1 MDVSEDF
8 SQVASL
14 ICEPARAKMLWYLLD
29 GKAYTATE
37 LASFADISIT
47 SVSNH
52 LSRLL
57 DADMLKVQAQGRYRY
72 YSFANDQVAYAVE
85 ALAQLTPVNS
95 SIKSKQSN
103 PAGEKY
109 CRTCYDHLAGYVGV
123 LLVDT
128 MEKKGFLKK
137 SEKEYLVT
145 KNGWKWFEH
154 FNIKQTDYSTV
165 RRPVARQCLDWS
177 ERRPHLAG
185 QLGADLLQFML
196 LKKWLKKVQFSRELI
211 VTAKGRQDIYKL
223 FGVDPGR
230 I

>member
-1 MDVSEDF
+1 MDVSEEF
-8 SQVASL
+8 SQIAAL

-37 LASFADISIT
+37 LASYADISIT

-52 LSRLL
+52 LSKLL
-57 DADMLKVQAQGRYRY
+57 DADMVKVQAQGRYRY
-72 YSFANDQVAYAVE
+72 YAFANPQVAYAVE

-95 SIKSKQSN
+95 SIKLKQSS

-109 CRTCYDHLAGYVGV
+109 CRTCYDHLAGFVGV
-123 LLVDT
+123 QFVER
-128 MEKKGFLKK
+128 MEKMGYLKK
-137 SEKEYLVT
+137 IEKEYQVT
-145 KNGWKWFEH
+145 KNGWNFLQQ
-154 FNIKQTDYSTV
+154 FSIKQSNYDNN
-165 RRPVARQCLDWS
+165 RRPIARQCLDWS

-211 VTAKGRQDIYKL
+211 VTAKGRQEFHEL
-223 FGVDPGR
+223 FGVSL
-230 I
+230 

>member
-1 MDVSEDF
+1 MDVSEEF
-8 SQVASL
+8 TQVASL

-57 DADMLKVQAQGRYRY
+57 EADMVKVQAQGRYRY
-72 YSFANDQVAYAVE
+72 YSFANPQVAYAVE
-85 ALAQLTPVNS
+85 ALAQLTPANS
-95 SIKSKQSN
+95 PIKTKLSRPS
-103 PAGEKY
+103 GEKY
-109 CRTCYDHLAGYVGV
+109 CRTCYDHLAGHVGV
-123 LLVDT
+123 LLVET

-137 SEKEYLVT
+137 VEKNYLVT
-145 KNGWKWFEH
+145 KNGWNWLQQFD
-154 FNIKQTDYSTV
+154 IKQSNYDSI

-185 QLGADLLQFML
+185 QLATDLLQMML
-196 LKKWLKKVQFSRELI
+196 QKKWLKKVQFSRELI
-211 VTAKGRQDIYKL
+211 VTAKGRQEIAAF
-223 FGVDPGR
+223 FGVSL
-230 I
+230 

>member
-1 MDVSEDF
+1 MDVSEEF
-8 SQVASL
+8 SQVAAL

-52 LSRLL
+52 LSKLL
-57 DADMLKVQAQGRYRY
+57 DADMVKVQVQGRYRY
-72 YSFANDQVAYAVE
+72 YTFANAQVAYAVE
-85 ALAQLTPVNS
+85 ALAQLTPVSASN
-95 SIKSKQSN
+95 KTKQLSL
-103 PAGEKY
+103 PAEKY

-123 LLVDT
+123 LLVET

-137 SEKEYLVT
+137 TENQYLVT
-145 KNGWKWFEH
+145 KNGWNWFQQ
-154 FNIKQTDYSTV
+154 FNIKQSDYSTI

-185 QLGADLLQFML
+185 QLGADLLQIML
-196 LKKWLKKVQFSRELI
+196 VKKWLKKVQFSRELI
-211 VTAKGRQDIYKL
+211 VTGKGRQEIYEL
-223 FGVDPGR
+223 FGLSL
-230 I
+230 

>member
-1 MDVSEDF
+1 MDVSQEF
-8 SQVASL
+8 SQVAAL

-57 DADMLKVQAQGRYRY
+57 DADMVKVQVQGRYRY
-72 YSFANDQVAYAVE
+72 YTFANPQVAYAVE
-85 ALAQLTPVNS
+85 ALAQLTPANS
-95 SIKSKQSN
+95 SIKSKQLS
-103 PAGEKY
+103 PPGEKY
-109 CRTCYDHLAGYVGV
+109 CRTCYDHLAGFVGV
-123 LLVDT
+123 QLVET
-128 MEKKGFLKK
+128 MEKKGYLKK
-137 SEKEYLVT
+137 SEQQYLVT
-145 KNGWKWFEH
+145 KNGWKWFEQ
-154 FNIKQTDYSTV
+154 FDIKQGNYDNI

-185 QLGADLLQFML
+185 QLGADLLQMML

-211 VTAKGRQDIYKL
+211 VTAKGRQEFYNL
-223 FGVDPGR
+223 FGLSF
-230 I
+230 

>member
-52 LSRLL
+52 LSKLL
-57 DADMLKVQAQGRYRY
+57 DADMVKVQVQGRYRY
-72 YSFANDQVAYAVE
+72 FSFANDQVAYAVE
-85 ALAQLTPVNS
+85 ALAQLTPANS
-95 SIKSKQSN
+95 SVKSKHPNVS
-103 PAGEKY
+103 GEKY
-109 CRTCYDHLAGYVGV
+109 CRTCYDHLAGFVGV
-123 LLVDT
+123 LLVET
-128 MEKKGFLKK
+128 MEKKGLLKK
-137 SEKEYLVT
+137 MDKEYLVT
-145 KNGWKWFEH
+145 RNGWKWLMQL
-154 FNIKQTDYSTV
+154 NIKKSDYDSI

-185 QLGADLLQFML
+185 QLGADLLNIML
-196 LKKWLKKVQFSRELI
+196 VKKWLKKVQFSRELI
-211 VTAKGRQDIYKL
+211 VTAKGRQEFYEL
-223 FGVDPGR
+223 FGMSL
-230 I
+230 